1 MEPAYKKK
9 TEVQTTTMIFENL
22 DNFDGQQILCSTSE
36 SDEVSEPT
44 ILEVQDEHVSLS
56 DDGASTTSE
65 RSFLASY
72 QSHMSSANYDDNSI
86 GLSSHSSSRDD
97 KAQSTTVAILKNKLH
112 TQEATKLELLRQCLG
127 LEKKLEDYEK
137 RLASLQE
144 CRAQNHQLRETN
156 TKMEHEFMNAM
167 NEIVLKMA
175 QEEETYSETLQKHEL
190 KIKDLER
197 ELRLLK
203 LKKRSS
209 NDDDSTIT
217 VETIELNVSGSSLE
231 DA

>member
-1 MEPAYKKK
+1 MKQACTQK
-9 TEVQTTTMIFENL
+9 TDVQTTTMIFENL
-22 DNFDGQQILCSTSE
+22 DNFDGQQISCSTSE

-44 ILEVQDEHVSLS
+44 VAEVQDEHVLLS
-56 DDGASTTSE
+56 DDDVSTTSE
-65 RSFLASY
+65 GSFLASY
-72 QSHMSSANYDDNSI
+72 ASHMSGANYGASI
-86 GLSSHSSSRDD
+86 GLSSHSSSQDG
-97 KAQSTTVAILKNKLH
+97 KAQTKTVAILKNKLH
-112 TQEATKLELLRQCLG
+112 TQEATKLELLHQCLK
-127 LEKKLEDYEK
+127 LDKKLEDYEK

-144 CRAQNHQLRETN
+144 CRAQNYQLRETN

-175 QEEETYSETLQKHEL
+175 QEEERYSETLQKHEL

-209 NDDDSTIT
+209 TDDDSDGTA
-217 VETIELNVSGSSLE
+217 ETIEFNVSGSSLE

>member
-1 MEPAYKKK
+1 
-9 TEVQTTTMIFENL
+9 MIFENL
-22 DNFDGQQILCSTSE
+22 DNFDGQQQILYLSSTSE

-44 ILEVQDEHVSLS
+44 VLEVQDEHVSLS
-56 DDGASTTSE
+56 DDGMSTTSE
-65 RSFLASY
+65 RSFLAAY
-72 QSHMSSANYDDNSI
+72 TSHMSSANYDDNSI